1 MDISV
6 VIPCFNAESFV
17 GASLRSVA
25 AQTLVPAEVVV
36 VDDGSSDDSIA
47 AVRSAGIPIRL
58 LQTEHCGG
66 AGARNRGIEAAT
78 GDWIAFLD
86 ADDVWYPDH
95 LARAA
100 EVIERAGA
108 AGYINHY
115 DHVAEAGDRIT
126 ARRCPFRSVVEG
138 TGLDEY
144 IDVFAR
150 YGHFVGMS
158 ACVVERSRAVEI
170 GGFSEAQT
178 RRHDIEFWLR
188 FVDGQRWVFDPQSTS
203 AYRKNRSG
211 GLSAAAAESA
221 IDGFRAFL
229 VNRDKAID
237 RVGFD
242 AVLRERAR
250 SALSKSFGS
259 EDDEMR
265 ARAYRIAFDYLAP
278 RNKLVFA
285 LVRRYPSLFRAFR
298 AVNLDG

>member
-6 VIPCFNAESFV
+6 VIPCFNAEEFV
-17 GASLRSVA
+17 AASLDSVA
-25 AQTLVPAEVVV
+25 AQELEPTEVIV
-36 VDDGSSDDSIA
+36 VDDGSSDESLA
-47 AVRSAGIPIRL
+47 AVRSTGLPVRL
-58 LQTEHCGG
+58 LETHRLGG
-66 AGARNRGIEAAT
+66 AGARNRGVEAAR

-95 LARAA
+95 LGRAA
-100 EVIERAGA
+100 EVIERAGV
-108 AGYINHY
+108 AGYLNHY
-115 DHVAEAGDRIT
+115 DHVSVDGKEFRAK
-126 ARRCPFRSVVEG
+126 RCPFDSIVEG

-144 IDVFAR
+144 IDLFAR

-158 ACVVERSRAVEI
+158 ACMVERRHFLEV
-170 GGFSEAQT
+170 GGFCEEQV

-188 FVDGQRWVFDPQSTS
+188 FVDGQRWVFDPVATS

-237 RVGFD
+237 LASFD
-242 AVLRERAR
+242 AVLQERAR
-250 SALSKSFGS
+250 SALSNSFATDS
-259 EDDEMR
+259 DEMR
-265 ARAYRIAFDYLAP
+265 ARAYRLAYDYLAP
-278 RNKLVFA
+278 RNKLIFA

-298 AVNLDG
+298 AVNLA